1 MGVKIVIP
9 SYLKPFTSN
18 METLEVNGSTVG
30 GCLHNL
36 TKQFPDM
43 EKKLFTQNGELDSYV
58 GIFVNGE
65 DAYPEELAKPV
76 KDGDE
81 LHILYILGGG

>member
-1 MGVKIVIP
+1 VGIKIDIP
-9 SYLKPFTSN
+9 SYLQPFTTN
-18 METLEVNGSTVG
+18 LDAVEVNGSTIG

-36 TKQFPDM
+36 TKQFPDI
-43 EKKLFTQNGELDSYV
+43 EKMLFVQNGKLHGYV
-58 GIFVNGE
+58 GIFVNGA

-81 LHILYILGGG
+81 LQLVLMLAGG